1 MVSKNSNT
9 AQVILLNAGDVPEWA
24 YTAVASILTSLKI
37 VDVETYHHCL
47 RVGEYSRKLAKAAG
61 LNQFQQKVAEFSG
74 MLHDVGKMGIS
85 QAIIHKPGKLDDI
98 EMAQMMEH
106 PVLSAEIVQPLSEQH
121 LFFKQ
126 VLPAVLHHH
135 ERLDGQGYPDK
146 QIGDE
151 IPLISRVIL
160 IVDTLDAM
168 TMNRAYRQGL
178 PIEKVYRELNRCKGS
193 QFDIQLVHT
202 FLDAHPH
209 WSKEGIDQET
219 QEKIVKK
226 VA

>member
-1 MVSKNSNT
+1 MSKNSNT
-9 AQVILLNAGDVPEWA
+9 GHLILLNSGDIPDWS
-24 YTAVASILTSLKI
+24 YTAIAPLLKSLKLI
-37 VDVETYHHCL
+37 DHETFFHCL

-61 LNQFQQKVAEFSG
+61 LNEYQQKIAEFSG
-74 MLHDVGKMGIS
+74 ILHDVGKMGIN
-85 QAIIHKPGKLDDI
+85 QAVVHKPGKLNDL

-106 PVLSAEIVQPLSEQH
+106 PVISAALVEPLSDQH
-121 LFFKQ
+121 EFFKQ
-126 VLPAVLHHH
+126 VYAGVLHHH
-135 ERLDGQGYPDK
+135 ERLDGLGYPDK
-146 QIGDE
+146 QVGDE

-168 TMNRAYRQGL
+168 SVNRAYRQGL
-178 PIEKVYRELNRCKGS
+178 PIEAVYRELNRCKGS

-209 WSKEGIDQET
+209 WAQEPADQET
-219 QEKIVKK
+219 VHKLLKK